1 MDVNKIKLTAFT
13 SNQEIV
19 VPFDMQWD
27 LVNREDSVVAE
38 EKNIIEQV
46 IGQPSN
52 YELVRFSRR
61 PQDLQ
66 ANSLTQGG
74 FTQVVHRFNF
84 YSAATDTWTDTYL
97 TNFNQ
102 NEIRFSSNSYKNSF
116 FKFDLYNST
125 LPQTQRIYLSLI
137 LETSQSTPFLNDC
150 LVFRVSL
157 FSQDTYT
164 VTLTYFDCC
173 GVEQIYIIPNGT
185 PEDSSLRFFEI
196 CGVINSTATVNST
209 DGVNIFNYS
218 YVLTSNLSW
227 SHAEPIQIY
236 SIPDGL
242 GGYLSCNCTDTN
254 FPIIYKPEFTLD
266 HYGDQKGY
274 YIQWYEDETLLNIS
288 ELYMRV
294 KFFNGKNGTYTTFTI
309 NPQSSYVDP
318 YRIPNNDF
326 YVRVPFFYTQR
337 WYDLIDINT
346 NDILSTCN
354 WYEYTNPPII

>member
-13 SNQEIV
+13 NNQEIV

-27 LVNREDSVVAE
+27 LVNREDSVISE

-52 YELVRFSRR
+52 YELARFSRR
-61 PQDLQ
+61 PRDLQ
-66 ANSLTQGG
+66 PFSPTQGG
-74 FTQVVHRFNF
+74 STQVVHRFNF

-97 TNFNQ
+97 TRFTE

-116 FKFDLYNST
+116 FKFDLYDST

-150 LVFRVSL
+150 GVYRLITGL
-157 FSQDTYT
+157 YEDYT
-164 VTLTYFDCC
+164 TTWRYTDCC
-173 GVEQIYIIPNGT
+173 GVQQIYIVPAG
-185 PEDSSLRFFEI
+185 
-196 CGVINSTATVNST
+196 ST
-209 DGVNIFNYS
+209 DATFEVCAIKGTEVTSESVNGVDTIFFS
-218 YVLTSNLSW
+218 FILTDGLFWNFTDPNW
-227 SHAEPIQIY
+227 IY

-274 YIQWYEDETLLNIS
+274 YIYWYEDETLLNIS

-294 KFFNGKNGTYTTFTI
+294 KFFDGNTGTYTTFTV

-318 YRIPNNDF
+318 YRIPNDDF
-326 YVRVPFFYTQR
+326 YVRVPFFYNER
-337 WYDLIDINT
+337 WYDLIDIVNG
-346 NDILSTCN
+346 NILPVCN
-354 WYEYTNPPII
+354 WYEYTNPPLI

>member
-13 SNQEIV
+13 NNQEIV
-19 VPFDMQWD
+19 IPFDMQWD
-27 LVNREDSVVAE
+27 LVNREDSIISE

-66 ANSLTQGG
+66 PFSLTQGG

-84 YSAATDTWTDTYL
+84 YSGVTDTWQDTYL
-97 TNFNQ
+97 TRFTE
-102 NEIRFSSNSYKNSF
+102 NEVRFSSNSYKNSF
-116 FKFDLYNST
+116 FKFDLYDST

-150 LVFRVSL
+150 GVYRFGSL
-157 FSQDTYT
+157 NNSFD
-164 VTLTYFDCC
+164 VTLTYIDCC
-173 GVEQIYIIPNGT
+173 GVEQTFIVPSGIPDGS
-185 PEDSSLRFFEI
+185 PQSGLDF
-196 CGVINSTATVNST
+196 CGLKGSTATVFRTN
-209 DGVNIFNYS
+209 GVIDETRTFI
-218 YVLTSNLSW
+218 LEDALQFQFG
-227 SHAEPIQIY
+227 EPIILFHM
-236 SIPDGL
+236 PDGL

-274 YIQWYEDETLLNIS
+274 YIYWYEDETLLNIS

-294 KFFNGKNGTYTTFTI
+294 KFFDGNTGTYTTFTV

-318 YRIPNNDF
+318 YRIPNDDF
-326 YVRVPFFYTQR
+326 YVRVPFFYNER
-337 WYDLIDINT
+337 WYDLIDIATDN
-346 NDILSTCN
+346 ILSTCN
-354 WYEYTNPPII
+354 WYEYTNPPLI